1 MIGFSYLLGA
11 TAVLSVVGI
20 FVSIQYLE
28 SAMARNISIGVLI
41 SSVIGLGIVL
51 SYTDVIKEME
61 VTGIESEYITD
72 ASGKIVIE
80 GNYKYA
86 PDYKQLTISLENNEV
101 AIPEEQAIATLSP
114 SDSSFKISYTLPSEK
129 NQAKLTIIFKC
140 LSTTIIREVN
150 IIREKDDSEVE
161 TEQADSEED
170 KKESEEDKKEDD
182 KDQVKLPS
190 DGEGKVIEN
199 KQASY
204 EVFNAIKGDM
214 IDRFN
219 FEVDKKEENKIESIE
234 IKDNIIYVK
243 LNDVVKSYS
252 KAEKEVISKELG
264 KRVVG
269 LYRGSVTGNSEVKSL
284 PIKVIYPDN
293 SIFGESTVENP
304 VELKLK

>member
-28 SAMARNISIGVLI
+28 SVMARNISIGVLI

-170 KKESEEDKKEDD
+170 KKEDD

>member
-1 MIGFSYLLGA
+1 MIGFSYLLVA
-11 TAVLSVVGI
+11 TAVLSTVGI
-20 FVSIQYLE
+20 FVSIQYLK
-28 SAMARNISIGVLI
+28 SDMARNISIGVLI

-80 GNYKYA
+80 GTYKYA

-170 KKESEEDKKEDD
+170 KKEDD
-182 KDQVKLPS
+182 NDQVKLPS

-234 IKDNIIYVK
+234 IKDNVIYVK

-293 SIFGESTVENP
+293 SIFGESTLENT